1 MEALT
6 TPNDAELDDTPECHM
21 DCSSRLGMDR
31 LLEKLLVDL
40 HLFLIDVIISNYG
53 LSRLHFL

>member
-1 MEALT
+1 MLFFMEALT

-31 LLEKLLVDL
+31 LLEKSLVDL
-40 HLFLIDVIISNYG
+40 HLFLIDVIISN
-53 LSRLHFL
+53 